1 MLSTDQKGGIAEL
14 AIALAAARLGIDVY
28 RPLQEGGRYDLIFG
42 AGGALARVQCKWAN
56 RYDDVIVVRAYRC
69 RRTAAGLLQ
78 RGYSVDEIDAVA
90 AYCSEL
96 DTCYFIPLDILF
108 SAWFFYLVRKG
119 LEVFGRAMG
128 WRDLGWDAAGFPFTR
143 SQAAGAWIA
152 LFFLLVWAERHH
164 LRRVMHEIEK
174 LVKELYQTPK
184 AKVDADAL
192 P

>member
-96 DTCYFIPLDILF
+96 DTCYFIPLESVSGQKVIQLRLE
-108 SAWFFYLVRKG
+108 AARNNQRRKIRWAKDFEFAAKLPQQVG
-119 LEVFGRAMG
+119 AVAQ
-128 WRDLGWDAAGFPFTR
+128 LGERLAG
-143 SQAAGAWIA
+143 SQKVTGSSPVGST
-152 LFFLLVWAERHH
+152 LL
-164 LRRVMHEIEK
+164 
-174 LVKELYQTPK
+174 T
-184 AKVDADAL
+184 
-192 P
+192 